1 MKLHD
6 GQDVWVRFR
15 VLTQNEVMGDRTS
28 YQLISEGLPSYR
40 ILLNN
45 NGSTENVQP
54 EEWPP
59 IKEKNEQSVDKR

>member
-6 GQDVWVRFR
+6 GQDVFIRFR
-15 VLTQNEVMGDRTS
+15 VLSHNEVIDERTS

-45 NGSTENVQP
+45 DSEPGNVLP
-54 EEWPP
+54 EKWPP
-59 IKEKNEQSVDKR
+59 EKESDEK